1 MEQAVPVYILSGF
14 LGSGKTTLLQKML
27 SAFRAQGKRPAVV
40 MNELGDVNLDGQL
53 IDAQV
58 PTAELLG
65 GCICCSIRGDLSL
78 QLVELVQ
85 QEAPDVI
92 IIEATG
98 AANPLDIL
106 EGVSETSLYV
116 RLELRQL
123 ITIVDAAHLYDLYQ
137 EQRGKSYRL
146 MQEQIRC
153 ASILILNK
161 TDRVNSEARDLLNE
175 LLRKWNAY
183 APVLPAVQCDVPIE
197 TLLDTDIAGAQ
208 QKRQQDS
215 LAGSI
220 PHSGSHANACSHDH
234 GEFCGCSD
242 SSGSHEHAAHEPH
255 DSHSHVMA
263 YTHYFAGP
271 VNSVDFEK
279 LLQELPRDIYRAK
292 GILTF
297 HDTSGRFLFQYA
309 YRESDFMKIDP
320 QGEVQ
325 DVAVFIGEHFEKE
338 EIQRRLSA
346 LGDSSVS

>member
-14 LGSGKTTLLQKML
+14 LGSGKTTLLQNML
-27 SAFRAQGKRPAVV
+27 AAFRAQGKRPAVV

-53 IDAQV
+53 VDDQI

-85 QEAPDVI
+85 KEAPDVI

-98 AANPLDIL
+98 AANPMDIL
-106 EGVSETSLYV
+106 DGVSETSLYA

-123 ITIVDAAHLYDLYQ
+123 ITVVDAAHLYDLYQ
-137 EQRGKSYRL
+137 EQRGRTYRL

-153 ASILILNK
+153 ASLLILNK
-161 TDRVNSEARDLLNE
+161 TDRVDEEARDKLNE

-183 APVLPAVQCDVPIE
+183 APVLQTVQCDVPIE
-197 TLLDTDIAGAQ
+197 TLLDMGIAGFERKEQ
-208 QKRQQDS
+208 ES
-215 LAGSI
+215 VGEGMPHPGSDTK
-220 PHSGSHANACSHDH
+220 SCGHDH
-234 GEFCGCSD
+234 GQFCGCN
-242 SSGSHEHAAHEPH
+242 GNQEHAAHELH
-255 DSHSHVMA
+255 HSHSHVMA
-263 YTHYFAGP
+263 YTHYFDGP
-271 VNSVDFEK
+271 VNSVEFEK

-292 GILTF
+292 GILAF
-297 HDTSGRFLFQYA
+297 SDTSGRFLFQYA

-325 DVAVFIGEHFEKE
+325 DVAVFIGEHFDKE
-338 EIQRRLSA
+338 EIKRKLLALVHSSA
-346 LGDSSVS
+346 S